1 MLKGITVNLYWGCK
15 TGMSSMVLLGERGSN
30 AETFLGFLL
39 LGFPLKMTTDIGT
52 VDEDLRKAVFL
63 RSAAV

>member
-1 MLKGITVNLYWGCK
+1 
-15 TGMSSMVLLGERGSN
+15 MVLLGERGSN
-30 AETFLGFLL
+30 GETFLGFLL

-63 RSAAV
+63 GSAAV